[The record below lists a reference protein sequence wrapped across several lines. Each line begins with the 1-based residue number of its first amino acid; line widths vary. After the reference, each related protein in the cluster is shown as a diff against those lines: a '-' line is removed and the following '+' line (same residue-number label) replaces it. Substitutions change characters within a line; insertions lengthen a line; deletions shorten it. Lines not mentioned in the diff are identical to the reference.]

1 MSALNTTVT
10 AVVTGGASGIGAA
23 TARRLAQDGAHVA
36 IFDLNDSMGAE
47 VVGLIQKA
55 GGTAVFV
62 KADVTNEQSL
72 RVAFAAMAESGQL
85 PTVLVNSA
93 GIVVPVMTS
102 RAVVPEDHKRVWEVN
117 YFGTFNVSRVF
128 ADLLINR
135 KQSGAI
141 VNLASTSSLRPV
153 PAAHYTPGK
162 YAIRGLTELMAAEL
176 GPRGIRVNAV
186 APTYTMTP
194 PMLARIASG
203 HRKVESLKAQS
214 ALKMLVTPEHVA
226 AAIAFLAS
234 DQAEAITGVVL
245 PVDAGWLCSVPYESV
260 EAPMIDV
267 AD

>member
-102 RAVVPEDHKRVWEVN
+102 RAVVPED
-117 YFGTFNVSRVF
+117 
-128 ADLLINR
+128 
-135 KQSGAI
+135 Q
-141 VNLASTSSLRPV
+141 
-153 PAAHYTPGK
+153 
-162 YAIRGLTELMAAEL
+162 L
-176 GPRGIRVNAV
+176 GPS
-186 APTYTMTP
+186 PT
-194 PMLARIASG
+194 
-203 HRKVESLKAQS
+203 
-214 ALKMLVTPEHVA
+214 
-226 AAIAFLAS
+226 
-234 DQAEAITGVVL
+234 
-245 PVDAGWLCSVPYESV
+245 
-260 EAPMIDV
+260 
-267 AD
+267 